1 MYASHASLKLSC
13 TLRGLHLGCAVVSTK
28 PSSPFKYLIYN
39 VAVLKMG
46 DKQDKQES
54 GEKRDKKKKE
64 PKIYQVPPISERKY
78 LRDAEGKIILQW

>member
-1 MYASHASLKLSC
+1 
-13 TLRGLHLGCAVVSTK
+13 
-28 PSSPFKYLIYN
+28 
-39 VAVLKMG
+39 MG

-78 LRDAEGKIILQW
+78 LRDDEGKIILQW